1 MSSSSSDEVEER
13 LEELFDEILEDT
25 YNDVMEAQTYKQRK
39 RAYIERNLFLMTFSK
54 AELPDG
60 IYPKWSTFIQ
70 SISHPQGHKAELFA
84 RIQEATRKDVEWAFG
99 VLQARFAIVKN
110 PALSMDKEKIGK
122 IMRACIILHNMI
134 VENER
139 DGYIQFDISEF
150 EEGDVTRSSRV
161 DTYRPTNIANMLGIR
176 DDVRDKRLHQQV
188 ASAKQTRLSTPNA
201 NPLGLPANPSLDV
214 TTFISSQP
222 HRGTTAFIDAATGHS
237 LSFSDLWRAVDR
249 VAECLHHDVGIRRG
263 DVVLILS
270 PNSIY
275 IPIVCLSV
283 MSLGAVVTTANTLNT
298 AGEISRQI
306 ADSNPTLA
314 FTTVQLASKLPVGI
328 SIVLTEEER
337 VEPTRGVVGA
347 VSEMMKKEPR
357 GKRVRDRV
365 HQDDTAVML
374 YSSGTTGPSKV
385 HGTFICTVP
394 MFHTYGLLT
403 FAMASVAIGS
413 TVVILKRFELNDM
426 MAAVEKYKATTLLL
440 VPPVLVTMVNEADSI
455 KAKYDLSSLKTV
467 RCGGAPLSKE
477 VTEGFLEKYPT
488 VNIFQAYALTESN
501 GGGAFI
507 DTVED
512 SRRFGT
518 SGPLTSDVE
527 ARIVDPHTGRF
538 LGINQT
544 GELWLKGPTIAKGYF
559 KNQEATNETINAE
572 GWLKTGDLCYIY
584 EDGFVF
590 AVDRLKELIK
600 YKGYQVPP
608 AELESLLITH
618 PDILD
623 AAVIPFPDKEAGQYP
638 MAYVTR
644 KVESNL
650 SEKQV
655 IEFISKQV
663 APYKKI
669 RKVAFINSIPK
680 TASGKT
686 LRKDLIKLATS
697 KL

>member
-1 MSSSSSDEVEER
+1 MKGFTDPSPLRSLTDSRSG
-13 LEELFDEILEDT
+13 FC
-25 YNDVMEAQTYKQRK
+25 
-39 RAYIERNLFLMTFSK
+39 K
-54 AELPDG
+54 AN
-60 IYPKWSTFIQ
+60 STFY
-70 SISHPQGHKAELFA
+70 
-84 RIQEATRKDVEWAFG
+84 T
-99 VLQARFAIVKN
+99 
-110 PALSMDKEKIGK
+110 
-122 IMRACIILHNMI
+122 
-134 VENER
+134 
-139 DGYIQFDISEF
+139 
-150 EEGDVTRSSRV
+150 
-161 DTYRPTNIANMLGIR
+161 
-176 DDVRDKRLHQQV
+176 KR
-188 ASAKQTRLSTPNA
+188 
-201 NPLGLPANPSLDV
+201 NPLGLPPNPSLDV

-298 AGEISRQI
+298 SGEISRQI

-314 FTTVQLASKLPVGI
+314 FTTVQLATKLPAGI
-328 SIVLTEEER
+328 SIVLTEDER
-337 VEPTRGVVGA
+337 VEPTRGIVGVVC
-347 VSEMMKKEPR
+347 EMMKKEPR
-357 GKRVRDRV
+357 GERVRDRV

-374 YSSGTTGPSKV
+374 YSSGTTGPSKGV
-385 HGTFICTVP
+385 ISSHKNLTAYVARMLTEKSMHGTFICTVP

-403 FAMASVAIGS
+403 FAMATVAIGS
-413 TVVILKRFELNDM
+413 TVVILPRFELNDM
-426 MAAVEKYKATTLLL
+426 MAAVEKYRATTLTL
-440 VPPVLVTMVNEADSI
+440 VPPVLVAMVNEADSM

-477 VTEGFLEKYPT
+477 ATEGFLEKYPT
-488 VNIFQAYALTESN
+488 VHIFQAYALTESN

-518 SGPLTSDVE
+518 SGPLTCDVE
-527 ARIVDPHTGRF
+527 ARIVDPDTGRF

-559 KNQEATNETINAE
+559 KNEEATNETINSE
-572 GWLKTGDLCYIY
+572 GWLKTGDLCFID

-590 AVDRLKELIK
+590 VVDRLKELIK

-608 AELESLLITH
+608 AELEALLITH

-644 KVESNL
+644 KVESIL